1 MIFSP
6 TLLSYTVD
14 EARKHLEIQGRES
27 DTPIWFELQA
37 SYKGGEQDAQRLCS
51 DISPIPA
58 WGWPVLDNEASVTT
72 LKSAL
77 KKLSTKGELT
87 ELTLAALQA
96 GYTPQTVM
104 DFFNCEINPSEPT
117 QPPLIFRWKITNM
130 AEVIET
136 IKQNEQHGD
145 PQKRSVI
152 ITSVDEQLSLD
163 DRLNKHQQY
172 AMDGT
177 GTILWSGTMVYDYPS
192 PTPTDIET
200 AAIQEIFYTGRQKMV
215 LVLSGD
221 TVDSGQSRAL
231 IKNVHRIATL
241 LFGKK

>member
-37 SYKGGEQDAQRLCS
+37 SYKGGEQDAQRLCA

-58 WGWPVLDNEASVTT
+58 WGWPVLDDEASVTT

-77 KKLSTKGELT
+77 KELSTKGELT
-87 ELTLAALQA
+87 ELALVALQD
-96 GYTPQTVM
+96 GYAPHTVM
-104 DFFNCEINPSEPT
+104 DFFNCEIAPSEPT
-117 QPPLIFRWKITNM
+117 QPPLIFCWKITNM
-130 AEVIET
+130 AEIIEAV
-136 IKQNEQHGD
+136 KQEEQHGD

-152 ITSVDEQLSLD
+152 ITSVDEQLYPD
-163 DRLNKHQQY
+163 DRLNKHHQY

-200 AAIQEIFYTGRQKMV
+200 AAIQEIFYTGRQKIV

-231 IKNVHRIATL
+231 IKNVYRIATL
-241 LFGKK
+241 LLGKK